1 MTSILIW
8 SHNCLSLDHP
18 GNSKLTLILPGI
30 VADSV
35 VHDTTRKRSHDEMA
49 SEVDD
54 GAPQANVNEANRYAS
69 NEEQSVPSTAKM
81 SYKEM
86 IDSAFD
92 SYELNLDEDDSVLQT
107 ELVDWIASKYYKLQD
122 DSETR
127 KQSLRKGLYS
137 ILMKHYERIG
147 SDDTNK
153 RQKRGTIR
161 WRTNQVNNQ
170 GPPDSDLPPT
180 ST

>member
-1 MTSILIW
+1 MKTL
-8 SHNCLSLDHP
+8 LKSLFSLYNRSSYLLP
-18 GNSKLTLILPGI
+18 GNSKLIFVLPALSPGMMNNK
-30 VADSV
+30 
-35 VHDTTRKRSHDEMA
+35 RKRNENDLLAEA
-49 SEVDD
+49 DD
-54 GAPQANVNEANRYAS
+54 GAADCSSPNPDPQ
-69 NEEQSVPSTAKM
+69 EELAQEQGTSTTARM

-92 SYELNLDEDDSVLQT
+92 SYELDLDEEGSVLQT

-122 DSETR
+122 DSETK

-147 SDDTNK
+147 SEESTK

-161 WRTNQVNNQ
+161 WRTKQ
-170 GPPDSDLPPT
+170 GIDSNV
-180 ST
+180 